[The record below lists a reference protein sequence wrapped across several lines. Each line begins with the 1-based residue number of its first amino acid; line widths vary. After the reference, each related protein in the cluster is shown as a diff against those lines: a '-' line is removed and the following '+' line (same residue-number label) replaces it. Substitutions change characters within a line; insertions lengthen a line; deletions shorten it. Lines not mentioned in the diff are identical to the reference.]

1 VATRRKR
8 RRRSK
13 SSRATWPISTSNRRF
28 CVAQCGLGI
37 LPRRVRSSCR
47 QPPHAR
53 KRKGPRLERGPQ
65 LRTKVR
71 SERLDEIL
79 FDVLPAVL
87 LGLEPAR
94 HPATARPSL
103 ARLAVAV
110 FCFHLA
116 LARLP
121 HRAVAHAICLP

>member
-71 SERLDEIL
+71 SEQSDEIL

-87 LGLEPAR
+87 LALEPAC
-94 HPATARPSL
+94 HAAPTRPGFV
-103 ARLAVAV
+103 RLRITVLR
-110 FCFHLA
+110 FHLT

-121 HRAVAHAICLP
+121 HRAVANA